1 MSASWA
7 AAVGAA
13 IAVKISAS
21 IDDVAWLLPFVAGPQ
36 RCTNYWR
43 ALQYII
49 TTLAVSGTAIAV
61 AIGGGAAV
69 SAATGSN
76 TDWPAERVLGLIS
89 GVALAAYGLFLF
101 KGWWGDHLEEL
112 EEARAQKASQAL
124 ASIVATARAAEAF
137 FKATT
142 PTPVVAIE
150 HAQSRPRAPQDP
162 RAPQEPRAPQ
172 ASDPK
177 EEEGMWGWFQRAIGV
192 APADGATY
200 PPAPSAVGSIELS
213 AVRASVLYDRPLSFA
228 MASSAEDSP
237 PSTPRMWSQRAQTS
251 PLPSPPRSP
260 PQTPPRST
268 PQTPRSSAR
277 RRLEGQLQPPVD
289 ETLMSSVG
297 SGWDRMPVD
306 ETLMSSVGSGWD
318 RMRQHYPARTPPS
331 SAQSIA
337 SAAAELERLRAELR
351 QKTAVLET
359 TRAEAA
365 RALTRAAAEDQAQR
379 RWGLVRERYRP
390 KKPVAAVSG
399 WDSVLLQI
407 HPRARE
413 AARAAAAEY
422 GQRRWDRVREHYR
435 PNKPLSALSGWDS
448 VLMQIHPRT
457 QISPMLP
464 RRSTADA
471 ISTADALVL
480 ARCRA
485 LMLLRNALG
494 EAAYESRRNALLEE
508 LVVSNSVENAAAAL
522 NSLHSIGF
530 ISSNEEFGAWT
541 DRLLSAE
548 QALASRSAELRGA
561 SLEARRYGGFGRDGE
576 EGAGVTGAADGEDD
590 GAAAKDLTARA
601 LLVVSVLGSLDD
613 LAVQISLLL
622 AGTFTWA
629 QLLLGVTFGSSLVVC
644 FCFFVTL
651 FKPIVAVIQ
660 LVPLFAIVFCFAAY
674 TLITVALFEPADVLL
689 LPMPPAWPLPPIAPS
704 PAMPPGTGR
713 MLWAVSPTMP
723 PWAPPL
729 GDAHHDARPG
739 ADDPL
744 AIYRTAAVLSLGSS
758 TDNFA
763 IGASLGIAGL
773 MLKLKF
779 NVLIAAANGVGA
791 LVAAAGAHAIGQMA
805 NSFGLWIAA
814 SVFAYLAWQEGGSL
828 WAGEPAS
835 PLLKLAE
842 RGVALQLAV
851 PMTLNNLAGG
861 IAGGV
866 VGIGPLLAGSS
877 AFCASFAMMATGF
890 FVGQRLHSV
899 LHGSQLDVRLFSCS
913 IFVTLAYGQV
923 SEKLQALWEA
933 HVPFHLALPLVPAGS
948 DALVAL
954 LLVGAAFVGGL
965 FALRQ
970 CAADDP
976 KHDVLASGDTGEP
989 PATALHAYL
998 ILERARALMQLRGA
1012 LGEAAYESRRHA
1024 LLEELVRSANS
1035 PQGSLER
1042 AAAVLESLHGFGF
1055 LDRGHVAERAE
1066 LVLWVDRLLDTEGTQ
1081 TKVVP
1086 ESSLR
1091 RPSPSSSGRS
1101 SPHSTRSTW
1110 RRILPFGSPER
1121 RKESAYGA
1129 RSDLV

>member
-1 MSASWA
+1 MSESWA
-7 AAVGAA
+7 VAVGAA

-112 EEARAQKASQAL
+112 EEARAQEASQAL

-137 FKATT
+137 FKATA
-142 PTPVVAIE
+142 PTRVVAIE
-150 HAQSRPRAPQDP
+150 HAQARP
-162 RAPQEPRAPQ
+162 RAPQEPPAPQ
-172 ASDPK
+172 VSVPK
-177 EEEGMWGWFQRAIGV
+177 EEDGMWGWFLRAIGV
-192 APADGATY
+192 TPADGATY

-213 AVRASVLYDRPLSFA
+213 EVRASVLHDRPLSFV
-228 MASSAEDSP
+228 MASSAEDAP
-237 PSTPRMWSQRAQTS
+237 PTTPRVWSQRAQTS

-260 PQTPPRST
+260 PQTPPRSS

-289 ETLMSSVG
+289 ESF
-297 SGWDRMPVD
+297 D
-306 ETLMSSVGSGWD
+306 ETLTMALSSAGSSWD
-318 RMRQHYPARTPPS
+318 RVRQHDPARTPPS

-351 QKTAVLET
+351 QKTTVLER
-359 TRAEAA
+359 TRVEAA
-365 RALTRAAAEDQAQR
+365 RAAAEAQAQR
-379 RWGLVRERYRP
+379 RWDRVREHYRP

-435 PNKPLSALSGWDS
+435 PNKPLSAVSGWDS

-457 QISPMLP
+457 QTSPMQ
-464 RRSTADA
+464 RQRSTATA
-471 ISTADALVL
+471 ISTADELVL

-494 EAAYESRRNALLEE
+494 EAAYESRRHALLEE
-508 LVVSNSVENAAAAL
+508 LFVSNSVENAAAAL
-522 NSLHSIGF
+522 NSLHSMGF
-530 ISSNEEFGAWT
+530 ISSNAEFGACT

-548 QALASRSAELRGA
+548 HALASRSAEQRRESPG
-561 SLEARRYGGFGRDGE
+561 ARRYGGFGRDGE

-590 GAAAKDLTARA
+590 GDAAKDLTARA

-674 TLITVALFEPADVLL
+674 TLITVALFETAEVLL
-689 LPMPPAWPLPPIAPS
+689 LPLPPALPPPPNATA
-704 PAMPPGTGR
+704 PAMPTGAGR

-729 GDAHHDARPG
+729 GDAHHDAHPS

-744 AIYRTAAVLSLGSS
+744 TIYRTAAVLSLGSS

-779 NVLIAAANGVGA
+779 NALIAAANGVGA
-791 LVAAAGAHAIGQMA
+791 LVAAAGGHAIGQVA
-805 NSFGLWIAA
+805 DSFGLWIAA

-866 VGIGPLLAGSS
+866 VGIGPLLAGTS

-899 LHGSQLDVRLFSCS
+899 LRGSQLDVRLFSCS

-933 HVPFHLALPLVPAGS
+933 YVPFHLALPLVPAGS

-965 FALRQ
+965 LALRQ
-970 CAADDP
+970 WAADDP
-976 KHDVLASGDTGEP
+976 KHDVLAGEDTTGEP
-989 PATALHAYL
+989 PVTALHAYL
-998 ILERARALMQLRGA
+998 ILERARALMQLRNA
-1012 LGEAAYESRRHA
+1012 LGEVAYESRRHA

-1055 LDRGHVAERAE
+1055 LDPDHVAERAE
-1066 LVLWVDRLLDTEGTQ
+1066 LVLWVDRLLGTEGTQ
-1081 TKVVP
+1081 TNVVP
-1086 ESSLR
+1086 ASSPR

-1121 RKESAYGA
+1121 RKESEYGA

>member
-150 HAQSRPRAPQDP
+150 HVQSRTRAPQDP

-448 VLMQIHPRT
+448 VLM
-457 QISPMLP
+457 
-464 RRSTADA
+464 
-471 ISTADALVL
+471 
-480 ARCRA
+480 
-485 LMLLRNALG
+485 
-494 EAAYESRRNALLEE
+494 
-508 LVVSNSVENAAAAL
+508 
-522 NSLHSIGF
+522 
-530 ISSNEEFGAWT
+530 
-541 DRLLSAE
+541 
-548 QALASRSAELRGA
+548 
-561 SLEARRYGGFGRDGE
+561 
-576 EGAGVTGAADGEDD
+576 
-590 GAAAKDLTARA
+590 
-601 LLVVSVLGSLDD
+601 
-613 LAVQISLLL
+613 
-622 AGTFTWA
+622 
-629 QLLLGVTFGSSLVVC
+629 
-644 FCFFVTL
+644 
-651 FKPIVAVIQ
+651 
-660 LVPLFAIVFCFAAY
+660 
-674 TLITVALFEPADVLL
+674 
-689 LPMPPAWPLPPIAPS
+689 
-704 PAMPPGTGR
+704 
-713 MLWAVSPTMP
+713 
-723 PWAPPL
+723 
-729 GDAHHDARPG
+729 
-739 ADDPL
+739 
-744 AIYRTAAVLSLGSS
+744 
-758 TDNFA
+758 
-763 IGASLGIAGL
+763 
-773 MLKLKF
+773 
-779 NVLIAAANGVGA
+779 
-791 LVAAAGAHAIGQMA
+791 
-805 NSFGLWIAA
+805 
-814 SVFAYLAWQEGGSL
+814 
-828 WAGEPAS
+828 
-835 PLLKLAE
+835 
-842 RGVALQLAV
+842 
-851 PMTLNNLAGG
+851 
-861 IAGGV
+861 
-866 VGIGPLLAGSS
+866 
-877 AFCASFAMMATGF
+877 
-890 FVGQRLHSV
+890 
-899 LHGSQLDVRLFSCS
+899 
-913 IFVTLAYGQV
+913 
-923 SEKLQALWEA
+923 
-933 HVPFHLALPLVPAGS
+933 
-948 DALVAL
+948 
-954 LLVGAAFVGGL
+954 
-965 FALRQ
+965 
-970 CAADDP
+970 
-976 KHDVLASGDTGEP
+976 
-989 PATALHAYL
+989 
-998 ILERARALMQLRGA
+998 
-1012 LGEAAYESRRHA
+1012 
-1024 LLEELVRSANS
+1024 
-1035 PQGSLER
+1035 
-1042 AAAVLESLHGFGF
+1042 
-1055 LDRGHVAERAE
+1055 
-1066 LVLWVDRLLDTEGTQ
+1066 
-1081 TKVVP
+1081 
-1086 ESSLR
+1086 
-1091 RPSPSSSGRS
+1091 
-1101 SPHSTRSTW
+1101 
-1110 RRILPFGSPER
+1110 
-1121 RKESAYGA
+1121 
-1129 RSDLV
+1129 